1 MKKYQKPSFTVVNNT
16 VKGGKDANVSCC
28 TYGQ

>member
-16 VKGGKDANVSCC
+16 VKSGKDAIVSCC
-28 TYGQ
+28 SYSQ